1 MQYKNIKQQE
11 TYSEE
16 EKKAIMEIL
25 NQKRKAKD
33 QKATITIPKIDSNS
47 IDKSKVLQKLNRER
61 KEQELFEKMAKQRIA
76 NKKIYSFHNKLFY
89 KIKNLERDYYLK
101 CEDYQKLT
109 SCPKIVTIYHE
120 FLGELKKKDTLI
132 QIRRYS
138 DKIFISDDMIKI
150 YYKSCYFEDEK

>member
-1 MQYKNIKQQE
+1 MEYKNIKSKE

-16 EKKAIMEIL
+16 EKKAIMEML
-25 NQKRKAKD
+25 NRERKEKEQKSSKPL
-33 QKATITIPKIDSNS
+33 PKIDFSH
-47 IDKSKVLQKLNRER
+47 IDKSKILQKLNRER

-101 CEDYQKLT
+101 CEDYQKLR
-109 SCPKIVTIYHE
+109 SRPRIITIYHE
-120 FLGELKKKDTLI
+120 FLGEMKKKDVLI

-138 DKIFISDDMIKI
+138 DKIYISDDLIKV
-150 YYKSCYFEDEK
+150 YYKSCYLEDDK